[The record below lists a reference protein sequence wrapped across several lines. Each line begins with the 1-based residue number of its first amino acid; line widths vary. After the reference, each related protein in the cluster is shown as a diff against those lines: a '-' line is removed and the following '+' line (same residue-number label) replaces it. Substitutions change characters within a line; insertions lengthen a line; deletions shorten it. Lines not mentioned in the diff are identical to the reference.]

1 MRARKRNMERMAEAV
16 PDSDDQSFQH
26 FISNS
31 PWDDSALLNQLA
43 KDADSIL
50 GDDADSCVIID
61 ESGFKKAGKK
71 SVGVARQWLGR
82 IGKVDN
88 GQVGVFMALN
98 CREKVTL
105 TDTRLYLP
113 KCWTKSKNRM
123 KQARVP
129 LERYSFRKKA
139 ELAINMIE
147 SARERGSSHQW
158 IGADAFY
165 GKDPWF
171 LRKLDQLAE
180 TFMVDVH
187 ANQRSYLDDP
197 KPDVPE
203 RAATLG
209 RKPSLLRTD
218 LKSQKASTWA
228 KQQKKD
234 AWEKVTIRDSTKGT
248 IAVDVLHRRV
258 WLWDGKEEQ
267 AHQWH
272 LIVKREGES
281 KNTFKYSLSNA
292 PANTPVKRLAFMQ
305 GQRYYVE
312 RTLEDAK
319 SACGMAEYQV
329 RSWIGW
335 HHHMAMVMLAMLF
348 MLKVKVQYN
357 DTCELI
363 SSNDV
368 RELLYHFLPKRAI
381 TNQEVLRQ
389 MMIRHYKRRMA
400 ILYYKKQKLRNLT
413 K

>member
-1 MRARKRNMERMAEAV
+1 MAEAV

-31 PWDDSALLNQLA
+31 PWDDSALLNQVA
-43 KDADSIL
+43 IDTNSIL
-50 GDDADSCVIID
+50 GGDADSCVIFD
-61 ESGFKKAGKK
+61 ESGFIKAGKK
-71 SVGVARQWLGR
+71 SVGVGRQWLGR

-88 GQVGVFMALN
+88 GQVAVFMALN

-123 KQARVP
+123 RQAKVP
-129 LERYSFRKKA
+129 PERYSFRKKA
-139 ELAINMIE
+139 ELAIDMIE
-147 SARERGSSHQW
+147 SARKRGSSHRW
-158 IGADAFY
+158 VGADAFY
-165 GKDPWF
+165 GNDPWF
-171 LRKLDQLAE
+171 LRKLDQLTE

-187 ANQRSYLDDP
+187 ASQRIYLDDP
-197 KPDVPE
+197 KPYIPKRRSVRGPN
-203 RAATLG
+203 
-209 RKPSLLRTD
+209 PSRLKTD
-218 LKSQKASTWA
+218 LKSQQVSTWA
-228 KQQKKD
+228 KQQIKD
-234 AWEKVTIRDSTKGT
+234 AWEKATIRDSTKGV
-248 IAVDVLHRRV
+248 IEADVLHRRV
-258 WLWDGKEEQ
+258 WLWDGIEEQ

-292 PANTPVKRLAFMQ
+292 PANTPAKRLAFMQ

-348 MLKVKVQYN
+348 MLKIKVQYN
-357 DTCELI
+357 DTCDLI

-368 RELLYHFLPKRAI
+368 RELLRHFLPKRAI
-381 TNQEVLRQ
+381 TKQEVLRQ

-400 ILYYKKQKLRNLT
+400 ITYYENKNLEM
-413 K
+413 